1 MVLAL
6 SSSTTAVEEIGAV
19 AGLDLWFQLYPFADE
34 AANRD
39 VIGRATAAD
48 ARCSS

>member
-6 SSSTTAVEEIGAV
+6 SSTTAVEEIGAV

-39 VIGRATAAD
+39 VIGRATAAG